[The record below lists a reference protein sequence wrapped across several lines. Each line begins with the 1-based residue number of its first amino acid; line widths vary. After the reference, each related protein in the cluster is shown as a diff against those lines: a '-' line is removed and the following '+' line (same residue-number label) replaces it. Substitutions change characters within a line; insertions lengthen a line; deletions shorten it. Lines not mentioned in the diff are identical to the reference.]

1 MAMMKMMMR
10 KTRKVVEKIG
20 TVMTKVEKTVEKI
33 ERDVDGKEDR
43 EIERRKRR
51 WEEERRGN

>member
-1 MAMMKMMMR
+1 MMKMMMR